1 MTHTIPHYIKS
12 NAKNYPKDIALREK
26 KFGVWKTKDWQQC
39 LEEIEN
45 ITLGLHAKGINGKK
59 TIAILGNNTPRWT
72 LAEIAVQ
79 SLGSIPLGIYSD
91 ALESEIIYL
100 IDYSSCRV
108 VFVEDEEQADKIMS
122 LSDSK
127 GKIDLIVYDEPKG
140 MNKYDDKRLI
150 SYKNLLKT
158 GHEFK

>member
-45 ITLGLHAKGINGKK
+45 ITLGLHAKGIIGKK

-122 LSDSK
+122 LSDMS
-127 GKIDLIVYDEPKG
+127 LIH
-140 MNKYDDKRLI
+140 I
-150 SYKNLLKT
+150 
-158 GHEFK
+158 